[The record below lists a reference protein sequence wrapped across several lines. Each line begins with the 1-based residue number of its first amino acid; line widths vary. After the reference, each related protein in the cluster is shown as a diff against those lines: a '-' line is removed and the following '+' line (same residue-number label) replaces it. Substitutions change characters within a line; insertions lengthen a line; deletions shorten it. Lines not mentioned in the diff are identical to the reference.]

1 MSDSVKKSLLNLDS
15 LLAAVNGSVLPESGI
30 QNEAGG
36 FYFSYVVTDSRYVT
50 AGAMFVPL
58 IGEAQNGH
66 KYIPQAIES
75 GATVV
80 LVNKSDYE
88 SNNSFYK
95 ELAGSGKFA
104 AVTVVLVE
112 NTLYALQAASK
123 AYAKKVAANMIRVS
137 ITGSSGK
144 TTTKEMLV
152 SVCKKHFG
160 DEAVAYTKGNYNSET
175 GLPLSMFQIRGDE
188 KIGIFE
194 MGMNRKNEIGEISDV
209 WQSQYGIITN
219 IGTAHIGLLGSRENI
234 AEEKRKSFD
243 YIPAN
248 GAAFVP
254 ALDDFADYCTEK
266 VLGKVVKFGKTVP
279 AQVSGVTYLEDLGLN
294 GTRFSVDGVEIVLPL
309 AGEYNYQNA
318 LGVIAAAK
326 ELGIPASAIK
336 AGLEG
341 MAAISGRMD
350 IKKIELKN
358 GAAVSAVCD
367 FYNANLDSMEKVIEF
382 CSKQTN
388 FEQKIFVLAD
398 MKELGDASFASHAQI
413 GKAVAGTDASL
424 VILAGPEMKAACD
437 VLSKEKEIAGRE
449 VIYFENNDDAFYE
462 AAASKIL
469 AFAKENAL
477 VLFKGS
483 HSMALEKLLPLIQK
497 EGK

>member
-1 MSDSVKKSLLNLDS
+1 MSVNTKSLLSLDS
-15 LLAAVNGSVLPESGI
+15 LLAAVNGTITGNARSD
-30 QNEAGG
+30 
-36 FYFSYVVTDSRYVT
+36 FSFGYVVTDSRFVS

-66 KYIPQAIES
+66 KYIPQAIEA

-80 LVNKSDYE
+80 LANKSDYE
-88 SNNSFYK
+88 QNSAFYK
-95 ELAGSGKFA
+95 ELEASGKLA
-104 AVTVVLVE
+104 AVTLILVE
-112 NTLYALQAASK
+112 NTLYALQAAAK
-123 AYAKKVAANMIRVS
+123 AYAAKVAGNMIRVS

-160 DEAVAYTKGNYNSET
+160 DEAVAYTKGNFNSET

-194 MGMNRKNEIGEISDV
+194 MGMNRKNEIGEISAV

-243 YIPAN
+243 YIPSS

-254 ALDDFADYCTEK
+254 MDDDFADYCCEK
-266 VLGKVVKFGKTVP
+266 VQGKVVKFGKSVP
-279 AQVSGVTYLEDLGLN
+279 AATSGVTFIEDLGIN
-294 GTRFSVDGVEIVLPL
+294 GTKFSVDGVEVVLPL

-318 LGVIAAAK
+318 LGVIALAK
-326 ELGIPASAIK
+326 ELGISASEIK

-350 IKKIELKN
+350 IKKLTLKT
-358 GAAVSAVCD
+358 GANVSAVCD
-367 FYNANLDSMEKVIEF
+367 FYNANLDSMQKVIEF
-382 CSKQTN
+382 CAKQNN

-413 GKAVAGTDASL
+413 GKTIAATDAAL

-437 VLSKEKEIAGRE
+437 QLSKEKGIAGRE
-449 VIYFENNDDAFYE
+449 VIYFENNNDAFYE

-469 AFAKENAL
+469 AFAKDNAL

-483 HSMALEKLLPLIQK
+483 HSMALEKLIPLISGGAQ
-497 EGK
+497 